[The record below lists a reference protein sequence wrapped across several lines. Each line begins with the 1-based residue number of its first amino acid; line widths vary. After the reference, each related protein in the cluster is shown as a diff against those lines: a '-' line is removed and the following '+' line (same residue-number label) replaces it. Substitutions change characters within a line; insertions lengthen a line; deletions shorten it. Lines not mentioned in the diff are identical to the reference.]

1 MEHWYLWCVPRFD
14 ATCKISKDF
23 KIFWPYRSFIYLCQQ
38 AQIGDIFWNMPCKV
52 YGFELIHFNHL
63 ARKHLPAEYKTKIE
77 STKDV
82 QKTSRTSYVRSTYVN
97 KIQAVINVLNLFKVN
112 GKDTRMMSFAQQT
125 FTFSKSSI
133 EILEKGVI

>member
-1 MEHWYLWCVPRFD
+1 
-14 ATCKISKDF
+14 
-23 KIFWPYRSFIYLCQQ
+23 
-38 AQIGDIFWNMPCKV
+38 MPCKV